1 MIRVWHYQEIRASV
15 LFLAALAAMSGALLV
30 FTSREAAAGLL
41 LLLAAFQVFLYV
53 NGLDQRLAE
62 ADARPFARRLLTSLG
77 GAALV
82 SGLAYYVRP
91 QLSPGPGQAIRLLA
105 LAVLIV
111 LLSRW
116 LLRLLV
122 KRNRMVESLLIVGT
136 GDMGRKFYAELQQA
150 RQGRPQ
156 AADGNSQSAA
166 AAAAEAGFLLY
177 SSELREWVHSHGVTR
192 VVVAEPDAI
201 RAAELAEALLDC
213 KLRGVV
219 VEQAVDSYERRSRKI
234 WLDALEAPWMIY
246 SQGFRPP
253 AMYRYI
259 KGAADRLGALLLL
272 ALTWPAL
279 LAIALAVK
287 LESRGPV
294 LFRQLRTGQHGKNF
308 VLYKFRSMGADA
320 ESGEGPKWAA
330 QADSRVTA
338 IGRWLRKFRLDELPQ
353 AFNVL
358 RGDMSLVGPRPER
371 PYFVNMLRQRI
382 PFYDLRLYVKP
393 GITGWAQVYYPYGAS
408 VEDAYEK
415 LQYDLYYTK
424 HVSLML
430 DLRILLS
437 TLRVV
442 FFGRGR

>member
-1 MIRVWHYQEIRASV
+1 
-15 LFLAALAAMSGALLV
+15 
-30 FTSREAAAGLL
+30 
-41 LLLAAFQVFLYV
+41 
-53 NGLDQRLAE
+53 
-62 ADARPFARRLLTSLG
+62 
-77 GAALV
+77 
-82 SGLAYYVRP
+82 
-91 QLSPGPGQAIRLLA
+91 
-105 LAVLIV
+105 
-111 LLSRW
+111 
-116 LLRLLV
+116 
-122 KRNRMVESLLIVGT
+122 
-136 GDMGRKFYAELQQA
+136 
-150 RQGRPQ
+150 
-156 AADGNSQSAA
+156 
-166 AAAAEAGFLLY
+166 
-177 SSELREWVHSHGVTR
+177 
-192 VVVAEPDAI
+192 
-201 RAAELAEALLDC
+201 
-213 KLRGVV
+213 
-219 VEQAVDSYERRSRKI
+219 
-234 WLDALEAPWMIY
+234 MIY

-371 PYFVNMLRQRI
+371 PYFVSMLRQRI

>member
-30 FTSREAAAGLL
+30 FSSREAAAGLL

-62 ADARPFARRLLTSLG
+62 AAARPFARRLLTSLG

-82 SGLAYYVRP
+82 SGLAYSVRP

-105 LAVLIV
+105 LAALIV

-122 KRNRMVESLLIVGT
+122 KRNRMVENLLIVGT
-136 GDMGRKFYAELQQA
+136 GDVGRKFYAELQQP
-150 RQGRPQ
+150 RQGTPQ